1 MHISDD
7 QTSTFHSR
15 IANVHGQI
23 STFMVTYV
31 TFLFPLSD
39 RTFSWL
45 NSNLQIALA
54 RKTTVKCALRGKGP
68 RICWQQ
74 ETPPCTN
81 GESAQFGDEPSFFTP
96 WQIFLAI
103 QGDFDG
109 IACENQCC
117 WDQFSQRVGLLE
129 VRPEL
134 PRYHLVLTISIN
146 HMCHAQKL
154 DWII

>member
-1 MHISDD
+1 M
-7 QTSTFHSR
+7 TKLPHS
-15 IANVHGQI
+15 IVELQM
-23 STFMVTYV
+23 FMVKSQ
-31 TFLFPLSD
+31 L
-39 RTFSWL
+39 SWL
-45 NSNLQIALA
+45 HTLHSFFHCLLVLFHGKIPTYRSRL
-54 RKTTVKCALRGKGP
+54 RGKPTVKCALRGKGP

-117 WDQFSQRVGLLE
+117 WDQFSQRVGPLE

-146 HMCHAQKL
+146 HICHAQKL